1 MRVNTVGLEQ
11 GRSRLPELAARANA
25 GEPSL
30 LTRHGKPFAAIVAP
44 DVLDQTLQ
52 QQQRRRTS
60 FVALRGSGKGLWGP
74 SPAEFIAKIRDEWE

>member
-25 GEPSL
+25 GQPSL
-30 LTRHGKPFAAIVAP
+30 LTRHGKPFAAIVSP
-44 DVLDQTLQ
+44 EMLEKTLQ
-52 QQQRRRTS
+52 RQQRQRTS

-74 SPAEFIAKIRDEWE
+74 SPTEFIAQIRDEWE